1 MIGVHR
7 DLHVLTHSCPT
18 RRSSD
23 LEAEKAPEG
32 PHGGRLLTDGPLGLE
47 FTIFEN
53 GQEPQFRIYPY
64 WEGEPLDPGKV
75 NLQINLSRLGGEVDR
90 FTFRPQED
98 YLAGQGVVEEPHS
111 FDVEVVAPV
120 EGKRSRWTY
129 ENHRSEEHTSELQS
143 LMRISSAVFCLKT
156 KRINTKTHTH

>member
-1 MIGVHR
+1 MRISDGSSDV
-7 DLHVLTHSCPT
+7 C
-18 RRSSD
+18 SSD
-23 LEAEKAPEG
+23 L
-32 PHGGRLLTDGPLGLE
+32 
-47 FTIFEN
+47 
-53 GQEPQFRIYPY
+53 Y

-111 FDVEVVAPV
+111 FDVEVVATV

-129 ENHRSEEHTSELQS
+129 ENHEGRTTITPEAAEQGGIEIAEAGPRSAEHKSELQT
-143 LMRISSAVFCLKT
+143 LMRISCAHLYLNK
-156 KRINTKTHTH
+156 N